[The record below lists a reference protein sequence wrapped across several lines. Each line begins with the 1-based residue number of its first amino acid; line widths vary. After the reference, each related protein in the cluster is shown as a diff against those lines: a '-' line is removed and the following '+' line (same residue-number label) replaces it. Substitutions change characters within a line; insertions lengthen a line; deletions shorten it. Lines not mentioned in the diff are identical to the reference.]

1 MRLELSRRAQAD
13 LDDIR
18 DYSVERFGVVRAI
31 AYLDA
36 IEDAFRLLLRFPEM
50 GGMHLAL
57 TLGTRSVGCEQHRV
71 YYEVDGDCV
80 RIIRILHRAMD
91 VERQV

>member
-31 AYLDA
+31 AYLDE

-50 GGMHLAL
+50 GG
-57 TLGTRSVGCEQHRV
+57 GC
-71 YYEVDGDCV
+71 
-80 RIIRILHRAMD
+80 IRR
-91 VERQV
+91 